1 MADQDTHTH
10 TNTNTAPDNV
20 QDLLYPTYRLTEI
33 VGTSRESVDDAIRNG
48 LARASATLHNL
59 DWFQVEEIRGSIGH
73 DKAHQ
78 MQVRM
83 KVGFRVD
90 D

>member
-1 MADQDTHTH
+1 MADHEMHTK
-10 TNTNTAPDNV
+10 TAPDNV

-33 VGTSRESVDDAIRNG
+33 VGTSHDSVDEAIRNG

-59 DWFQVEEIRGSIGH
+59 DWFQVEEIRGSIGSGT
-73 DKAHQ
+73 ARQ